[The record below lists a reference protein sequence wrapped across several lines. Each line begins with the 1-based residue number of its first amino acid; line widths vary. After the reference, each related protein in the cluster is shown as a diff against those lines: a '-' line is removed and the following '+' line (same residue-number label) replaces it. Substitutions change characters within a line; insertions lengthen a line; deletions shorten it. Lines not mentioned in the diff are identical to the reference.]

1 MKKHLI
7 LAFFSALAMTL
18 SNRAETS
25 SAEAVV
31 VTPDYLNQLS
41 EEMQTNNP
49 ALRAADSIKKAA
61 AAGVSAV
68 RTWEDPMAVV
78 GGLGARKEMRADE
91 GDIIYGVEQK
101 LPLFGK
107 PGLERNIAQAELA
120 TETASL
126 DYQFQKLRLDLAK
139 AAFRTALAA
148 RVTEIGEQDVAWLDS
163 LRQSAE
169 GSTQAGRATLTDIL
183 QIQTEQAK
191 RATQLQ
197 TDRNQL
203 ASEQAGL
210 NRLLNRATESPWP
223 KLELPPVAAAIPYSA
238 RLVDFALKY
247 EPKTKVQAQQ
257 VQQAAAKV
265 EAARRGRYP
274 DVFAGFEGRTY
285 SEDGSFR
292 QGMLTVR
299 FSLPWFNNGK
309 INADIRREQAR
320 QSAMESELADER
332 LAIREEVQRLAAKI
346 DAARR
351 EALLYRD
358 QLIPRAE
365 TTLTAVRAGWQSG
378 QNTFREVLDTHRM
391 LLEARLMHARAVAEQ
406 YTMLSELVLCCGL
419 GDLNAL
425 QMVAAEPTGSAP
437 ATNAPPKK

>member
-1 MKKHLI
+1 MKNIFLLCTLTAFATR
-7 LAFFSALAMTL
+7 LAA
-18 SNRAETS
+18 
-25 SAEAVV
+25 AEAVA
-31 VTPDYLNQLS
+31 VTPDYLNGLAEQ
-41 EEMQTNNP
+41 MRTNHP
-49 ALRAADSIKKAA
+49 ALRAANAQVAA
-61 AAGVSAV
+61 ATAGVSAV
-68 RTWEDPMAVV
+68 RSWEDPMAVV

-91 GDIIYGVEQK
+91 GDIIYGLEQK

-107 PGLERNIAQAELA
+107 PERERQIARAELA
-120 TETASL
+120 TETAGW
-126 DYQFQKLRLDLAK
+126 DYKFQKLRVELAR

-163 LRQSAE
+163 LRQSVE

-183 QIQTEQAK
+183 QVQTEQAK

-197 TDRNQL
+197 TDRNLL

-210 NRLLNRATESPWP
+210 NRLLNRATDAPWP

-247 EPKTKVQAQQ
+247 EPKTKVQEQQ

-265 EAARRGRYP
+265 DAARRERYP
-274 DVFAGFEGRTY
+274 DLFAGFEGRTY
-285 SEDGSFR
+285 SGDGSFR
-292 QGMLTVR
+292 QGMLTLR
-299 FSLPWFNNGK
+299 LSLPWFNNGK

-320 QSAMESELADER
+320 QSAVENELADER

-378 QNTFREVLDTHRM
+378 QNTFRDVLDTHRL
-391 LLEARLMHARAVAEQ
+391 LLESRLMHARAVAEQ
-406 YTMLSELVLCCGL
+406 YETLSELVLCCGL

-437 ATNAPPKK
+437 ATNAPPKN